1 MRLVWPMWGGRAAPR
16 SRPRVQSRPRVA
28 LAAQAARAARAA
40 LLSAPAPMGAAAW
53 APAIRAGTPA
63 LSVVGAARPQGT
75 GLSPDL
81 IRATARA
88 ARASGR
94 QPAEVWSE
102 ALSDWLAGREAAE
115 ERPLLSVLNSRRAQT
130 WQAIEATL
138 GELRAS

>member
-1 MRLVWPMWGGRAAPR
+1 
-16 SRPRVQSRPRVA
+16 VA
-28 LAAQAARAARAA
+28 LAAQAARTAHLTA
-40 LLSAPAPMGAAAW
+40 LAPARSAVW
-53 APAIRAGTPA
+53 ARSIRVGMPAIAVAGER
-63 LSVVGAARPQGT
+63 AARPQGT

-81 IRATARA
+81 IRETARA

-102 ALSDWLAGREAAE
+102 ALSDWLAGRDSQREVADE
-115 ERPLLSVLNSRRAQT
+115 WPLLSLVNPRRTQT